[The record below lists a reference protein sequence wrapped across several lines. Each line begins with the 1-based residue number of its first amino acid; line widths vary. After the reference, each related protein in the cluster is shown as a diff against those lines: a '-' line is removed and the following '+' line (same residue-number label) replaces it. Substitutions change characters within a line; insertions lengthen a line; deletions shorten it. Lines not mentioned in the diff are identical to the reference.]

1 MPIYQALILGA
12 LQGFT
17 EFWPISSSAH
27 LSLAQWLFGWGTP
40 QLSFSVALHA
50 GTLLAVIVFFRK
62 RLFQLLVAFIASLR
76 ELEIG
81 RDPDRRLAWFLLVAA
96 VPAFVA
102 GAGLSASS
110 EAMESMPLLMAL
122 MLVLLGGVLYRAD
135 AAHGSR
141 ELESMGWREALA
153 VGTAQALALVPGV
166 SRSGATISTAL
177 FAGFGRE
184 QAAEF
189 AFLLSVPTI
198 GGAVGYQGLK
208 MLTGEAGSA
217 GSGSMLVGF
226 LAAAVTG
233 FVAVRYLLR
242 FVQHGSYRPFAWY
255 RLGLALAVVA
265 VALSR

>member
-1 MPIYQALILGA
+1 
-12 LQGFT
+12 
-17 EFWPISSSAH
+17 
-27 LSLAQWLFGWGTP
+27 
-40 QLSFSVALHA
+40 VALHA

-62 RLFQLLVAFIASLR
+62 RLFQLFVAFITSLR

-96 VPAFVA
+96 VPAFIA

-122 MLVLLGGVLYRAD
+122 MLVLLGGVLYRA
-135 AAHGSR
+135 
-141 ELESMGWREALA
+141 
-153 VGTAQALALVPGV
+153 
-166 SRSGATISTAL
+166 TISTAL

-198 GGAVGYQGLK
+198 SGAVAYQGLK
-208 MLTGEAGSA
+208 MLAGESGSA
-217 GSGSMLVGF
+217 GGGSMLVGF